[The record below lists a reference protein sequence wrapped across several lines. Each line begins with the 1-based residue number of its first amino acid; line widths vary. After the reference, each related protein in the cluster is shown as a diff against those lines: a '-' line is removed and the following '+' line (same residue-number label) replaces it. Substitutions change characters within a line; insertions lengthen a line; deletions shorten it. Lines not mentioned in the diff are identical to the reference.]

1 MARYSIAQVM
11 LPQLSF
17 QQVLAVLARAGADGI
32 GIQQSREPGGDPPA
46 DLAAFRDSGLAASV
60 CGLAVTHVLP
70 SPRSPAPTDPAAR
83 AELMSRAVERLAP
96 YEPGCAIVGPG
107 SYAGPEPDRAWGQ
120 AVTAL
125 RAVAR
130 RAGDLGVT
138 LAIEP
143 IHASIAAEFSS
154 VTDLA
159 AAERMCIDIGE
170 PNVGIVFDIWH
181 LWDTPGVED
190 YIRAAAGRIVGVQVD
205 DRREPTRAW
214 YDRALPGDGV
224 AGAGRLLA
232 VLREAGYDGWL
243 DLEVITGDGRTGRSF
258 PDSLWHDDPDEVAAD
273 GLARMKSLWGN
284 DTDATR
290 RSVAPR

>member
-1 MARYSIAQVM
+1 MARYSIAHVM

-17 QQVLAVLARAGADGI
+17 PEVLAVLARVGADGI
-32 GIQQSREPGGDPPA
+32 GIQQTREPGRDPAA

-60 CGLAVTHVLP
+60 CGLAMTHVLP
-70 SPRSPAPTDPAAR
+70 SPRSPEPANPAAR
-83 AELMSRAVERLAP
+83 AELISHALDGLAP
-96 YEPGCAIVGPG
+96 YEPACAIVGPG
-107 SYAGPEPDRAWGQ
+107 TFAGHEPGRAWEL
-120 AVTAL
+120 AVSAL
-125 RAVAR
+125 QVVAR

-154 VTDLA
+154 ITDMA
-159 AAERMCIDIGE
+159 AAVRMCTDIGE

-181 LWDTPGVED
+181 LWDTPGVADE
-190 YIRAAAGRIVGVQVD
+190 IRAAAGRIVAVQVD

-224 AGAGRLLA
+224 ADVGRLLA

-258 PDSLWHDDPDEVAAD
+258 PDSLWYRDPAQVAAD
-273 GLARMKSLWGN
+273 GLARMRSLWEKH
-284 DTDATR
+284 ATKG
-290 RSVAPR
+290 

>member
-17 QQVLAVLARAGADGI
+17 ADALAVLAGAGADGI
-32 GIQQSREPGGDPPA
+32 GIQQAREPGGDPAA

-70 SPRSPAPTDPAAR
+70 SPRSPEPADPAAR
-83 AELMSRAVERLAP
+83 TELISRAVEGLAP
-96 YEPGCAIVGPG
+96 YEPACAILGPG
-107 SYAGPEPDRAWGQ
+107 SYAGAEPDRAWEL

-138 LAIEP
+138 VAIEP
-143 IHASIAAEFSS
+143 IHASIATEFSS
-154 VTDLA
+154 ITDLA
-159 AAERMCIDIGE
+159 TAVRMCTDIGE

-190 YIRAAAGRIVGVQVD
+190 DIRAAAGQIVGVQVD

-214 YDRALPGDGV
+214 YDRALPGDGA
-224 AGAGRLLA
+224 AGAGHLLA
-232 VLREAGYDGWL
+232 ILREAGYDGWL
-243 DLEVITGDGRTGRSF
+243 DLEVITGDSRTGRSF
-258 PDSLWHDDPDEVAAD
+258 PDSLWHRDPAEVAAD
-273 GLARMKSLWGN
+273 GLARMKSLWGHG
-284 DTDATR
+284 
-290 RSVAPR
+290 

>member
-1 MARYSIAQVM
+1 MANYSIAQVM
-11 LPQLSF
+11 LPGLSF
-17 QQVLAVLARAGADGI
+17 PDALTVLASAGADGI
-32 GIQQSREPGGDPPA
+32 GIQQRREPGGDPAA

-60 CGLAVTHVLP
+60 CGLAMTHVLP
-70 SPRSPAPTDPAAR
+70 SPRSPEPADPPAR
-83 AELMSRAVERLAP
+83 AELVSRALEDLAP
-96 YEPGCAIVGPG
+96 YEPACAIVGPG
-107 SYAGPEPDRAWGQ
+107 AYAGHEPGRAWDL

-125 RAVAR
+125 QTVAR

-138 LAIEP
+138 VAIEP

-154 VTDLA
+154 VTNMA
-159 AAERMCIDIGE
+159 AAVRMCTDIGE
-170 PNVGIVFDIWH
+170 PNVGIVFDVWH

-190 YIRAAAGRIVGVQVD
+190 QIRAAAGRIVGVQVD

-224 AGAGRLLA
+224 AGVGRLLA

-258 PDSLWHDDPDEVAAD
+258 RDSLWHLDPAQVAAD
-273 GLARMKSLWGN
+273 GLARMKSLWN
-284 DTDATR
+284 THATKG
-290 RSVAPR
+290 

>member
-11 LPQLSF
+11 LPRLSF
-17 QQVLAVLARAGADGI
+17 PEALAVLARVGADGI
-32 GIQQSREPGGDPPA
+32 GIQQSREPDGDQAA

-70 SPRSPAPTDPAAR
+70 SPRSPEPADPAAR
-83 AELMSRAVERLAP
+83 AELVSRAVERLAP
-96 YEPGCAIVGPG
+96 YEPACAIVGPG
-107 SYAGPEPDRAWGQ
+107 TNAGHEPDRAWEL

-138 LAIEP
+138 VAIEP

-159 AAERMCIDIGE
+159 AAVRMCIDIGE

-181 LWDTPGVED
+181 LWDTPRVAD
-190 YIRAAAGRIVGVQVD
+190 VIRAAAGRIVGVQVD

-214 YDRALPGDGV
+214 YDRVLPGDGV
-224 AGAGRLLA
+224 AGAERLLA
-232 VLREAGYDGWL
+232 VLRAAGYDGWL
-243 DLEVITGDGRTGRSF
+243 DLEVITGDSRTGRSF
-258 PDSLWHDDPDEVAAD
+258 PDSLWHRDPDQIAAD
-273 GLARMKSLWGN
+273 GLARMKSLWH
-284 DTDATR
+284 
-290 RSVAPR
+290 